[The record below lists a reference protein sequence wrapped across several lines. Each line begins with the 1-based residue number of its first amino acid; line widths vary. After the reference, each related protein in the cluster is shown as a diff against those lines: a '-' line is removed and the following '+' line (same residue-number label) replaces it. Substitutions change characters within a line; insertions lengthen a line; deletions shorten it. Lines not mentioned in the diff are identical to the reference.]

1 VELELQNKRKYV
13 MRLPH
18 YFINIGSTINSSCK
32 SYEGRQIP
40 QIPCDGAAKTLT
52 GDPLK
57 ISEVIRFR
65 ALCFWHL

>member
-1 VELELQNKRKYV
+1 VEPELQNKKKYV

-40 QIPCDGAAKTLT
+40 QIPREGIAKTLSSS
-52 GDPLK
+52 PLK
-57 ISEVIRFR
+57 ISEVIHFR
-65 ALCFWHL
+65 ALCF